1 MPSPFGEGVRGPDR
15 GRMREKYPAA
25 VRYRAGRDRHAPHQ
39 PPAGGSFPPEGEAFR
54 KETYALSHLK

>member
-1 MPSPFGEGVRGPDR
+1 MPSPLGEGVRGPDR
-15 GRMREKYPAA
+15 GRMREKCPAA
-25 VRYRAGRDRHAPHQ
+25 VRYRAGRGRRTPHQ